1 MPNNDM
7 PNMVGTPSSQRQI
20 PSCSPTEGLYF
31 LLPHDAI
38 RHSYVDTQLSRNA
51 SLRAWKEIEII
62 NGEHRK
68 PSESQP
74 LFHKVPRMSVL
85 ALLMLLRGC
94 WVELDE
100 SAESA
105 YRRIGLK

>member
-1 MPNNDM
+1 M

-74 LFHKVPRMSVL
+74 LCHKVPRMSVL
-85 ALLMLLRGC
+85 ALLMLLLEGVGLNLTNLLR
-94 WVELDE
+94 V
-100 SAESA
+100 
-105 YRRIGLK
+105 RIGGSDRSE